1 MRQSWLMMPN
11 CALIKKL
18 QCCLIWVIICAEGH
32 DWRRTYILTGN
43 SAEAVYAIHPMIM
56 QLCAILCF
64 YTDHILV
71 AGGKAGIMNHNERK
85 GIQKL
90 QFKVQ
95 QSKPTKADWIQH
107 SSHLQVCNAQNIL
120 HPILPSYLQL
130 FSEIFLR
137 RRFCW
142 WIRIQDQVCFGDKSM
157 LTLCQVEPLT
167 HRRHFKHIALA
178 AKFLNAG
185 VKDTRLR
192 CKRDF

>member
-32 DWRRTYILTGN
+32 DWSRTYILTRN
-43 SAEAVYAIHPMIM
+43 SAEAVYGIHPMIM
-56 QLCAILCF
+56 QLCAITCF
-64 YTDHILV
+64 STDQILV
-71 AGGKAGIMNHNERK
+71 ASGKAGILNHERK
-85 GIQKL
+85 GILKL
-90 QFKVQ
+90 Q
-95 QSKPTKADWIQH
+95 
-107 SSHLQVCNAQNIL
+107 SSNQTHQGWLDPALITFASLQCTEYRS
-120 HPILPSYLQL
+120 SYLTEL
-130 FSEIFLR
+130 SSAFSEIFLR

-157 LTLCQVEPLT
+157 LTLWQVEPLT

-192 CKRDF
+192 CERDF